1 MKTSIRLS
9 APGDREKILAF
20 VKQSGFNP
28 RDAHTW
34 DGLGMFAMTAWEG
47 EKLVGAIPLEPRTIV
62 LGPGRKANALH
73 QTVVAIAEAHRGAG
87 LGSRM
92 QNEIPCVARPDVE
105 MLSVFREEP
114 ASRAYRWYTR
124 NGFSPK
130 MHIDSWFCDEPKGE
144 IADVKFTKAAE
155 LTAAD
160 ELSDLWKEQFQG
172 AAGLIDRDS
181 RPLSAWLM
189 IHPYRGLY
197 EFWLARTGG
206 AYALLGVGT
215 MHSETKR
222 IDVLEFVSDNKSS
235 EKLLRAVAGWASK
248 EGLCP
253 VRWPL
258 ASEDAFVPLAQ
269 ALGFERR
276 WGFDMMVKLLDGLVL
291 PADNWR
297 YSGIDYA

>member
-9 APGDREKILAF
+9 APGDTEKILAF
-20 VKQSGFNP
+20 VKRSGFNP
-28 RDAHTW
+28 RDALTW
-34 DGLGMFAMTAWEG
+34 DGLGMLAMTAWEG
-47 EKLVGAIPLEPRTIV
+47 EELVGAIPLEPRTIL
-62 LGPGRKANALH
+62 LGPGRRANALH
-73 QTVVAIAEAHRGAG
+73 QTVVAIAESHRSAG

-92 QNEIPCVARPDVE
+92 QNEIPSVAPSGVE

-114 ASRAYRWYTR
+114 SSRAYRWYTK
-124 NGFSPK
+124 NGFSSA
-130 MHIDSWFCDEPKGE
+130 MHIESWFCDEPKGE
-144 IADVKFTKAAE
+144 IADVKFTKAADLKATDE
-155 LTAAD
+155 LT
-160 ELSDLWKEQFQG
+160 DLWRKQFQG

-197 EFWLARTGG
+197 EFWLAHTGG

-222 IDVLEFVSDNKSS
+222 IDVLEFVSDNTTG
-235 EKLLRAVAGWASK
+235 EKLLRAIAGWASK
-248 EGLCP
+248 EGLRP

-258 ASEDAFVPLAQ
+258 ATMDAFVSLAQ
-269 ALGFERR
+269 VQGFERR
-276 WGFDMMVKLLDGLVL
+276 WGFDMMVKPLVGLAL